1 MCVNV
6 TPRRAPCVARDP
18 RALDAAQ
25 PFDFEAK
32 QRQKVEKKRT
42 LKIGIVGFGNFGQ
55 FLAKRFIKNGH
66 DVIATSRSDYGQ
78 IAASLNVG
86 YYRDPDDFCEMHP
99 DVVIFC
105 TSILS
110 TEATINAFPMQRLR
124 RNTLVADVLSVKQFP
139 KQLFL
144 QRMPDNF
151 DILCLHPMFG
161 PDSGKGSWKDLPLVY
176 DKVRVGEEKSRRE
189 RVDRLLSVFAD
200 EGCRMVE
207 MSCEEHDIQAASSQ
221 FITHTV
227 GRMLGTMEL
236 TETTI
241 NTKGYESLL
250 SLVNN
255 TSNDSFDLY
264 YGLFMYNKNATA
276 ELSRLELAFSQVKAQ
291 LFDRLHTLIRDDIF
305 EDASQPS
312 GLRGAGDG
320 DAKSEERTFKDRL
333 IDQVNVGGSLGGSTD
348 EKGAERA
355 GRGRDSVSRRVK
367 RRGVNETT
375 LRFYRYKKNTRVDAS
390 RRHPPRT
397 GGADRRLRGA
407 EKKRRAPTRRF
418 ATRIR
423 RSNALFDAH
432 RFVSRGK
439 TRAQCA
445 PPCFMEDQCS
455 TASAPAEKN
464 AASAAN
470 TRSAGCEYFMCSDI
484 SSRFTTITATM
495 ISPTFCS
502 RSSMELT
509 LSHASFFSRR
519 SRTSPSRL
527 ERARNSS
534 NDPKPNTRH
543 TMPSRKRSSA
553 PTAADT
559 KPTALFCMNAPTAW
573 IATSFMPMA
582 KSNPESIK
590 DATTPSSAKAPAA
603 TSVTRTKTYSNFSF
617 IPIILSGLRGHEL
630 EMSFWSYDISRSGY
644 TSSSSNEPLPLPST
658 SSMEP
663 FVVCALGRG
672 SADARAATTRADET
686 RDRGTET
693 RPLEAHEADADAAR
707 RSRRSRDASR
717 VRARARGR
725 AMARAKVA
733 AIILGTDVARAR
745 ARVVARVRT
754 ASRRFNVRQ
763 LSGTSL
769 EMTRGRGGFKKTAPS
784 TLEGAVE
791 ICRARDLPSF
801 ARNLEKAL
809 ETWVPRD
816 VLMSADFSPASNSAG
831 VPEGFAGE
839 RRGAL
844 ETAGHA
850 SRAIAG
856 HVPQAPAGDGHAQA
870 RGQ

>member
-1 MCVNV
+1 MCVKV
-6 TPRRAPCVARDP
+6 APRRAPCVARDP

-305 EDASQPS
+305 EEARSRAGCAARATWTPS
-312 GLRGAGDG
+312 RRSARSRTGSSTRSTSGDRWGAR
-320 DAKSEERTFKDRL
+320 RTKR
-333 IDQVNVGGSLGGSTD
+333 GGS
-348 EKGAERA
+348 ERA

-390 RRHPPRT
+390 RRHPSRT

-423 RSNALFDAH
+423 RSNALFDAR

-617 IPIILSGLRGHEL
+617 IPIILSGLRGHSL

-707 RSRRSRDASR
+707 RSEAVARRIAGA
-717 VRARARGR
+717 ARARGR

-733 AIILGTDVARAR
+733 AIILGTDVRAR
-745 ARVVARVRT
+745 ACESGRARSNGL
-754 ASRRFNVRQ
+754 ASVQRSAVIGN
-763 LSGTSL
+763 LSGDDAWQ
-769 EMTRGRGGFKKTAPS
+769 GRLQKNRPS

-801 ARNLEKAL
+801 ARKFGKSA
-809 ETWVPRD
+809 RD
-816 VLMSADFSPASNSAG
+816 LG
-831 VPEGFAGE
+831 TT
-839 RRGAL
+839 RYC
-844 ETAGHA
+844 
-850 SRAIAG
+850 
-856 HVPQAPAGDGHAQA
+856 
-870 RGQ
+870 